1 MLSALIISSKKGNI
15 KAVNELIEK
24 GVNIKAK
31 NNIALIEAS
40 KHGHIEI
47 VKLLINKGANVKAQ
61 NHKAIQLA
69 CEYNHMEIVKFLV
82 DQGSFLTAN
91 NNKSIQ
97 LACKRGNLEII
108 KYLIENGAN
117 VYSNNDMSI
126 QLAIEKGRL
135 ETVKYI
141 FNIYKNENKNISDT
155 IIDKK
160 LLILAIKSGC
170 LELVEYILTE
180 IDVNIDHQV
189 LQHVINIAFESIASC
204 RNLEIVKHLIKL
216 GADIRFNNYHT
227 LKKVLE
233 KSNINVINFIIEYY
247 NEDILNDE
255 YVQKIFI
262 QSFKMYLIKGKF
274 DMIRYLIEK
283 PINFIDYIT
292 IIKYNSYY
300 YIRMLFE
307 KQYLEIVEY
316 LIKYLLISCNTEN
329 IVHLKQRIKLTFNS
343 TPDHLQ
349 IISNIIEKI
358 EK

>member
-24 GVNIKAK
+24 GVNIKSK

-40 KHGHIEI
+40 KHGHLEI

-69 CEYNHMEIVKFLV
+69 CEYNHIEIVKFLAN
-82 DQGSFLTAN
+82 QGSFLKAN

-97 LACKRGNLEII
+97 LASKRGNLEII
-108 KYLIENGAN
+108 KYLIENGADI
-117 VYSNNDMSI
+117 YSSDEISI
-126 QLAIEKGRL
+126 RLAIEKGRL

-141 FNIYKNENKNISDT
+141 FSIYKNENKNISDT
-155 IIDKK
+155 IIEKK
-160 LLILAIKSGC
+160 LLMLAIKSGC
-170 LELVEYILTE
+170 FELVEYLLTE
-180 IDVNIDHQV
+180 IDVNIDRQV
-189 LQHVINIAFESIASC
+189 LQQVINIAFESIAFC
-204 RNLEIVKHLIKL
+204 RNLEIVKHLIEL
-216 GADIRFNNYHT
+216 GADIRFNNYQT

-247 NEDILNDE
+247 NDNILNDQ

-262 QSFKMYLIKGKF
+262 QTFKTHLKKGKF
-274 DMIRYLIEK
+274 DMIKYLMEK
-283 PINFIDYIT
+283 PINEIDYIT

-300 YIRMLFE
+300 YLKVLFE

-316 LIKYLLISCNTEN
+316 LIKYLLMSCNMEN
-329 IVHLKQRIKLTFNS
+329 IAHLKRKIKSAFNS
-343 TPDHLQ
+343 TPEYLQ
-349 IISNIIEKI
+349 IITNIIDKY
-358 EK
+358 

>member
-1 MLSALIISSKKGNI
+1 MLTALIISSKKGNI
-15 KAVNELIEK
+15 EAVNELIKK

-31 NNIALIEAS
+31 NNTALIEAS

-47 VKLLINKGANVKAQ
+47 VKLLINNGANVKAQ
-61 NHKAIQLA
+61 NHQAIQLA

-97 LACKRGNLEII
+97 LASKRGNLEIV

-117 VYSNNDMSI
+117 VYSNNQMPI
-126 QLAIEKGRL
+126 QLATEKGRL

-141 FNIYKNENKNISDT
+141 FNIYKHENKNISDT

-170 LELVEYILTE
+170 FELVEYLLTE
-180 IDVNIDHQV
+180 IDANLNREVFQC
-189 LQHVINIAFESIASC
+189 VINLAFESAASC

-227 LKKVLE
+227 LKKSLE

-262 QSFKMYLIKGKF
+262 QAFKMYLIKGKF
-274 DMIRYLIEK
+274 DMIRYLMEK

-292 IIKYNSYY
+292 IIKSNFYY
-300 YIRMLFE
+300 YIRILFE
-307 KQYLEIVEY
+307 KQYLEIAEY
-316 LIKYLLISCNTEN
+316 LIKYLLISCNTKN
-329 IVHLKQRIKLTFNS
+329 ITHFKWEIKLAFHS
-343 TPDHLQ
+343 TPNHLQ

-358 EK
+358 